1 MENLAS
7 HAVLR
12 NNEFTPW
19 GVAHAHIYL
28 DGAWHDDVFWE
39 RTLTGH

>member
-12 NNEFTPW
+12 KNGFTPW